1 MELNISL
8 TPEQK
13 ELIKSVRAFTDAE
26 IRPFATE
33 FDENQVLPRKLIEK
47 LAANGY
53 LGASFPKKYGGL
65 ELDPVTYGL
74 LTEEIGKGCSNT
86 RGLLTVHDS
95 LVGESI
101 LKWGTEEQKNKWI
114 PLMAK
119 GEKIAA
125 FALTEPEVGTDAK
138 SVQTSYRKDGN
149 NYVINGS
156 KKWISFGDIA
166 DIFLVIASDEGKV
179 TAFIVE
185 RERGVVTRPIKGLLG
200 GRASHIA
207 EVEFNDV
214 VVPEE
219 NVLGNVGT
227 GFAYIV
233 STALDHG
240 RYSIAW
246 AGVAIAQAALEE
258 MVSYSRERSQFGQ
271 KLRTFQLIQE
281 FIGDAVTKVHA
292 ARALCLH
299 AGELR
304 KSGDPDAI
312 IETSLA
318 KYYTSKVAM
327 EVALDAVQVHGGN
340 GCYNKYPVERLF
352 REAKI
357 LEIIEGTSQVQQQMI
372 AGYGIKKYHRR
383 KKS

>member
-1 MELNISL
+1 MNISL
-8 TPEQK
+8 TTEQK
-13 ELIKSVRAFTDAE
+13 EIIQSVRVFTDVE

-33 FDENQVLPRKLIEK
+33 FEENQGLPRKLIEK
-47 LAANGY
+47 LAAKGY
-53 LGASFPKKYGGL
+53 LGATFPKKYGGL
-65 ELDPVTYGL
+65 ELDPITDGL
-74 LTEEIGKGCSNT
+74 LTEEIGKGCCNT

-101 LKWGTEEQKNKWI
+101 LKWGTEEQKN
-114 PLMAK
+114 
-119 GEKIAA
+119 
-125 FALTEPEVGTDAK
+125 
-138 SVQTSYRKDGN
+138 
-149 NYVINGS
+149 
-156 KKWISFGDIA
+156 KWISFGDIA

-207 EVEFNDV
+207 EVEFNDII
-214 VVPEE
+214 VPEE

-246 AGVAIAQAALEE
+246 AGVAIAQAALEA
-258 MVSYSRERSQFGQ
+258 MLSYSRERSQFGQ

-281 FIGDAVTKVHA
+281 FIGDAVTKIHA
-292 ARALCLH
+292 ALALCLH
-299 AGELR
+299 AGKLR

-318 KYYTSKVAM
+318 KYFTSKVAM
-327 EVALDAVQVHGGN
+327 EVAIDAV
-340 GCYNKYPVERLF
+340 
-352 REAKI
+352 
-357 LEIIEGTSQVQQQMI
+357 QVQQQMI
-372 AGYGIKKYHRR
+372 AGYGIKKYYPLKERGKH
-383 KKS
+383 KK